1 MTECVRLSDRIP
13 QVALGRSSWTGEE
26 ETHLRDCADCRA
38 EWALVRAAAALGAR
52 APTLPEPS
60 AMAAAIERRLAQDRA
75 DRRRQRRA
83 WSLAGLAAAAA
94 LALAV
99 WTGRSERPTRTTG
112 GELTAAAATQ
122 ALVPLPEL
130 QSLEP
135 AELDSLLRIMEA
147 PLVGS
152 STLDAP
158 TLGELENSELEQVLA
173 SWEG

>member
-1 MTECVRLSDRIP
+1 MSECVRLSDRIP
-13 QVALGRSSWTGEE
+13 DVALGRSSWTAEE

-52 APTLPEPS
+52 APAVSPPV
-60 AMAAAIERRLAQDRA
+60 AMADAIERRLARDRVN
-75 DRRRQRRA
+75 RRQRRRA

-94 LALAV
+94 VALAV
-99 WTGRSERPTRTTG
+99 WTGAPGRRTGNAG
-112 GELTAAAATQ
+112 GESAAPAATQ

-130 QSLEP
+130 EALEP
-135 AELDSLLRIMEA
+135 AELDSLLRTMEA
-147 PLVGS
+147 PLAGS

-158 TLGELENSELEQVLA
+158 TLGELEDSELEQVLA